1 MQRTGY
7 ACPRHRY
14 MASAVHVQ
22 VSEHRPSLAT
32 TVYGEV
38 DVTYALF
45 ANLAEDTSGGCWD
58 LVLRGTLEQC
68 IWAGSSVK
76 ADWAHIVDMETAE
89 IVRWK
94 RRDAAGPPLD
104 LVPWS
109 LGNDAD
115 VPLTFGMLL
124 SFQELCK
131 LSALGGS
138 RWVRAQLTKAT
149 ASPPLAEVATASAM
163 LRSLQNCSL
172 PALVHGSQA
181 SLVEELQQYGLLK
194 AEFAYADSPE
204 EDMATVLAIT
214 EKGHQALA
222 SGVSE

>member
-1 MQRTGY
+1 M
-7 ACPRHRY
+7 
-14 MASAVHVQ
+14 
-22 VSEHRPSLAT
+22 
-32 TVYGEV
+32 
-38 DVTYALF
+38 TYALF
-45 ANLAEDTSGGCWD
+45 ANFAEDTSGGWWD

-68 IWAGSSVK
+68 ICAGNSVK
-76 ADWAHIVDMETAE
+76 TDWAHIVDMETAE

-104 LVPWS
+104 LVSWS
-109 LGNDAD
+109 IGNDAD

-138 RWVRAQLTKAT
+138 RWVRAQLMKAT
-149 ASPPLAEVATASAM
+149 ASPPPADVATASAM
-163 LRSLQNCSL
+163 LRFLLSCPL

-181 SLVEELQQYGLLK
+181 SLVEELQKHGLLQ

-214 EKGHQALA
+214 EKGREALA
-222 SGVSE
+222 TGVSSSINSN

>member
-1 MQRTGY
+1 MPVRVIGTWQR
-7 ACPRHRY
+7 AMHARE
-14 MASAVHVQ
+14 
-22 VSEHRPSLAT
+22 SEHRPSLAA

-38 DVTYALF
+38 DVTHALF
-45 ANLAEDTSGGCWD
+45 ANLAEDTSGGWWD

-68 IWAGSSVK
+68 IWAGNSVK

-89 IVRWK
+89 IVQWK
-94 RRDAAGPPLD
+94 KRDASGPPLD

-109 LGNDAD
+109 IGPDAD
-115 VPLTFGMLL
+115 IPLTFSMLL

-138 RWVRAQLTKAT
+138 RWVRAQLAKAA
-149 ASPPLAEVATASAM
+149 ASPPLAEAATASAL
-163 LRSLQNCSL
+163 LRSLQHCSL

-181 SLVEELQQYGLLK
+181 ILVEELQQNGLLR

-214 EKGHQALA
+214 EKGHQAIA
-222 SGVSE
+222 SSVSP